1 MHSQDLSKHSALDHI
16 EITDDTGEVLLHQ
29 RGTTQKAG
37 FETGHPKMEG
47 FVSIKDA
54 ETGEVILD
62 KKNAI
67 HYENMSHCIALTMSH
82 QGYGHIHKLVFGNGA
97 STVTGTGAI
106 SYFPPNT
113 TGSEAGLYN
122 MTYDAKVVDAN
133 SVLNSY
139 PERNYVEVSHV
150 ENQTYT
156 DLIVHCF
163 LDYSEPN
170 GQEAFDDSAD
180 NEGNFVFDEIGLVSY
195 PKNGEGPG
203 KLLTHCIFHPLQKS
217 LNRSFEI
224 KYTVRIY
231 MSA

>member
-1 MHSQDLSKHSALDHI
+1 MLILAKSFFASAALWKA
-16 EITDDTGEVLLHQ
+16 
-29 RGTTQKAG
+29 QKGKKMNNMA
-37 FETGHPKMEG
+37 PKIEG
-47 FVSIKDA
+47 FVLIKDA
-54 ETGEVILD
+54 ETGEVILN

-67 HYENMSHCIALTMSH
+67 HFENMSHAIALTLSH
-82 QGYGHIHKLVFGNGA
+82 QGFGHIHKLVFGNGA

-122 MTYDAKVVDAN
+122 ETYDAKIVDGN
-133 SVLNSY
+133 SSLN
-139 PERNYVEVSHV
+139 PDPARNYIEVSHV

-156 DLIVHCF
+156 DLIVHCL
-163 LDYSEPN
+163 LDYAEPS
-170 GQEAFDDSAD
+170 GQEAFDDSVD

-195 PKNGEGPG
+195 PKNGEGRG

>member
-1 MHSQDLSKHSALDHI
+1 MQDLSKHSALDHLS
-16 EITDDTGEVLLHQ
+16 ITDDTGETLLNQ
-29 RGTTQKAG
+29 RGTNQVASVP
-37 FETGHPKMEG
+37 EQAHPKMEG
-47 FVSIKDA
+47 FVKITDA

-67 HYENMSHCIALTMSH
+67 HYENMSNCIALTMSH

-113 TGSEAGLYN
+113 TGSEAALYN
-122 MTYDAKVVDAN
+122 MTYDAKIVDAN
-133 SVLNSY
+133 SLLNLD
-139 PERNYVEVSHV
+139 PTRNYVEVAHV

-156 DLIVHCF
+156 DLVVHCF
-163 LDYSEPN
+163 LDFAEPQ
-170 GQEAFDDSAD
+170 GQEAFDDSPD
-180 NEGNFVFDEIGLVSY
+180 NETLFVFDEIGLVSY
-195 PKNGEGPG
+195 PLNGEGSG

-231 MSA
+231 MTV